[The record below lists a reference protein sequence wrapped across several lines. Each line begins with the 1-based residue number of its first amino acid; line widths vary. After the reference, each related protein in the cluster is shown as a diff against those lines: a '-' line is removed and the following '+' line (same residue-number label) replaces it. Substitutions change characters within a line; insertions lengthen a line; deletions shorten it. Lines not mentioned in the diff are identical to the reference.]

1 MAELPKVYWPAKP
14 SKILTPSTEAE
25 LAALLRIGYKK
36 VGE

>member
-14 SKILTPSTEAE
+14 SKILTPSSQAE
-25 LAALLRIGYKK
+25 YEALLRIGYKK